1 MQGPKNYEI
10 PSKAK
15 SHIVLGIF
23 VVIFTKLILKP
34 RVQNR
39 AASKRDRDGMG
50 KEYSGSPKN
59 MGMLLDVQN
68 KW

>member
-1 MQGPKNYEI
+1 MQGPRNYEI
-10 PSKAK
+10 PSKPK

-39 AASKRDRDGMG
+39 AASKRDRDRMG
-50 KEYSGSPKN
+50 KEYSGSPQN

-68 KW
+68 EW